1 MVGNTKGGDP
11 MHDILVLGGG
21 PAGLSAG
28 VAARQKGCSVLI
40 VSNPSQQNPLFRA
53 EKVDNYLGLPAMT
66 GAELM
71 DRFEEHARSMGVA
84 FVLGRAVSAMRM
96 GASIFLT
103 VGSDVYE
110 GKKLILAGG
119 VTRGAKYAGE
129 QELLG
134 RGVSYCATCDGML
147 YRKHPVVVI
156 GRSKDAPMEANFL
169 ASIGCQVTYVSPQ
182 PPEGLQ
188 PEIPYA
194 RGSRIAVVGTD
205 RVTGVTV
212 DGAMMPCDG
221 VFILRESVA
230 ANELLPDLALENGAV
245 RVDRQMHTNLPN
257 IFAAGDITGKPLQI
271 AKAVGEGLIAA
282 ECAAEE
288 LIQQERK

>member
-1 MVGNTKGGDP
+1 
-11 MHDILVLGGG
+11 MHDILILGGG
-21 PAGLSAG
+21 PAGFSAG
-28 VAARQKGCSVLI
+28 VAARQKGCSALI
-40 VSNPSQQNPLFRA
+40 VSNPMQQNPLIRA

-66 GAELM
+66 GAELLS
-71 DRFEEHARSMGVA
+71 RFEEHARNMGVD

-96 GASIFLT
+96 GSSIFLT

-110 GKKLILAGG
+110 GKKLILTGG
-119 VTRGAKYAGE
+119 VTRGAKYVGE
-129 QELLG
+129 EKLLG
-134 RGVSYCATCDGML
+134 HGVSYCATCDGML

-182 PPEGLQ
+182 SPKGLQ
-188 PEIPYA
+188 SEIPYV
-194 RGSRIAVVGTD
+194 RGSRVEVVGTD

-212 DGAMMPCDG
+212 DGAMLPCDG

-230 ANELLPDLALENGAV
+230 ANDLLPDLALEDGAV
-245 RVDRQMHTNLPN
+245 RVDRKMHTNLPN
-257 IFAAGDITGKPLQI
+257 VFAAGDITGKPLQI

-288 LIQQERK
+288 LMQQERK

>member
-1 MVGNTKGGDP
+1 
-11 MHDILVLGGG
+11 MHDILALGGG

>member
-212 DGAMMPCDG
+212 DGTMMPCDG

>member
-1 MVGNTKGGDP
+1 
-11 MHDILVLGGG
+11 MHDILILGGG
-21 PAGLSAG
+21 PAGFSAG
-28 VAARQKGCSVLI
+28 VAARQKGCSALI
-40 VSNPSQQNPLFRA
+40 VSNPMQQNPLIRA

-66 GAELM
+66 GAELLS
-71 DRFEEHARSMGVA
+71 RFEEHARNMGVD

-96 GASIFLT
+96 GSSIFLT

-110 GKKLILAGG
+110 GKKLILTGG
-119 VTRGAKYAGE
+119 VTRGAKYVGE
-129 QELLG
+129 EKLLG
-134 RGVSYCATCDGML
+134 HGVSYCATCDGML

-182 PPEGLQ
+182 SPEGLQ
-188 PEIPYA
+188 SEIPYV
-194 RGSRIAVVGTD
+194 RGSRVEVVGTD
-205 RVTGVTV
+205 RVTGVTA
-212 DGAMMPCDG
+212 DGAMLPCDG

-230 ANELLPDLALENGAV
+230 ANDLLPNLALEDGAV
-245 RVDRQMHTNLPN
+245 RVDRKMHTNLPN
-257 IFAAGDITGKPLQI
+257 VFAAGDITGKPLQI

-288 LIQQERK
+288 LMQQERK